1 MASAPNAQ
9 GLGYKN
15 LALKGSQDSSGVWSY
30 TDPMN
35 GFTYKYNPVSGSTS
49 MDYGNYLE
57 KIGVTNKSLSS
68 ATGGGK
74 LGGTSG
80 SGSNTTGGGGL
91 FGSDLSGG
99 FLGTGVNFDD
109 YVNRMKDLTQWRLG
123 IDKQA
128 MQNAYGFRDLEANR
142 DYGFQRGLAEQQ
154 ITGQKELQGQ
164 QIEGTSNLEK
174 LRNEYMG
181 QRQTQ
186 QLENQKFMQQ
196 AGFNQQNQLLA
207 NNAQRAK
214 ALFFNLR

>member
-1 MASAPNAQ
+1 MAGAPNAQ

-15 LALKGSQDSSGVWSY
+15 LALKGSQDSSGIWNY

-35 GFTYKYNPVSGSTS
+35 GFQYKYNPVSGSTS
-49 MDYGNYLE
+49 VNYSNYLE
-57 KIGVTNKSLSS
+57 KIGVKTDKDQS
-68 ATGGGK
+68 GG
-74 LGGTSG
+74 GGTS
-80 SGSNTTGGGGL
+80 NTGGSTSSSGGL
-91 FGSDLSGG
+91 FGNLSTGG

-174 LRNEYMG
+174 LRNEYMN